1 MPFFQ
6 EIDDLATLNCTSA
19 LDRAADMRSTST
31 AA

>member
-6 EIDDLATLNCTSA
+6 EINDLATLNCTSA
-19 LDRAADMRSTST
+19 LDQAVNLRSAST